1 MIQINELRIGNLIER
16 NGIIATIEIINNEL
30 DEVMD
35 LTGLEFK
42 EVRKE
47 QAIKAN
53 ELLKTCPKEQAKL
66 ARQLRKLGLL

>member
-1 MIQINELRIGNLIER
+1 MTDILKENHFSIEYFDED
-16 NGIIATIEIINNEL
+16 GL